1 MENISMK
8 KEKVSFTIDKDLINW
23 FRLHT
28 KDEHTTMSALI
39 NQYILNLKRE
49 REGRSIPKNVLLSN

>member
-1 MENISMK
+1 MR

-49 REGRSIPKNVLLSN
+49 REGRSIPKNVLHSN